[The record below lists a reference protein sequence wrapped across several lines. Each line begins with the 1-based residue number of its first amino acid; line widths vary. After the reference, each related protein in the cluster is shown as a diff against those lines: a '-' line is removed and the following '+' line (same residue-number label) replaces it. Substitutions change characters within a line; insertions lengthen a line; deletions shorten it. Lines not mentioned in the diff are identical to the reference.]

1 MTCVVTDLFL
11 PLCLTLT
18 YNVSTATLIS
28 SSVDCGE
35 CQFEA
40 EFDFET
46 KNLVIKVPFIGEG
59 ILSFNDNFQA
69 SCITKDLTLASEIR
83 NNLTEAKIKDKIKKK

>member
-46 KNLVIKVPFIGEG
+46 KNQYKRKREG
-59 ILSFNDNFQA
+59 FRSRIILKI
-69 SCITKDLTLASEIR
+69 ITFVKRI
-83 NNLTEAKIKDKIKKK
+83 I